1 MMKTL
6 LINAHPD
13 FRNAAHY
20 SVQMEQD
27 FLAQFRAAFPD
38 EQVDVL
44 NLYDTEIPRA
54 TTEELL
60 GVWEKQSAHVSLS
73 AEEQHVYAVN
83 QRLLAQ
89 FKSHHRIVIAT
100 PLHNFNVTS
109 KLKDY
114 MDNILVARETFRY
127 TEAGSVGLMTDNYK
141 VMMLQASGSIYTR
154 NDRYTPM
161 EFSRLY
167 LDKMF
172 TEIMGFDAFYMVR
185 VQGTQTQGVD
195 IAQAVK
201 DGHAELTAA
210 FPKFYQQ

>member
-1 MMKTL
+1 MKTL

-13 FRNAAHY
+13 FRNASHY
-20 SVQMEQD
+20 SIQMERA
-27 FLAQFRAAFPD
+27 FLAKFRAAFPT
-38 EQVDVL
+38 ETVDVL

-60 GVWEKQSAHVSLS
+60 GVWEKQAAHVTLS
-73 AEEQHVYAVN
+73 PAEEHVYAVN
-83 QRLLAQ
+83 QRLLQQ
-89 FKSHHRIVIAT
+89 FKAHHRIVIVS

-109 KLKDY
+109 KMKDY
-114 MDNILVARETFRY
+114 IDNILVARETFRY

-141 VMMLQASGSIYTR
+141 VMLLQASGSIYTN

-167 LDKMF
+167 LEKMF
-172 TEIMGFDAFYMVR
+172 QEIMGFDDFYMVR

-195 IAQAVK
+195 VAAAVK
-201 DGHAELTAA
+201 QGQAELDAA
-210 FPKFYQQ
+210 FPEFYN